1 MEKYLAIR
9 IKEGKLN
16 YDDVMLKFP
25 QYKDTIDFLLNQSY

>member
-16 YDDVMLKFP
+16 YADVILKYP
-25 QYKDTIDFLLNQSY
+25 QYKNTIDYLLK

>member
-16 YDDVMLKFP
+16 YTDVILKYP
-25 QYKDTIDFLLNQSY
+25 QYKNAIDSLLK